1 MDFSREI
8 LSRTQ
13 IASIC
18 IFCLH
23 RKLCCFASFRS
34 LASVNFF
41 NVESVK
47 AHTMNSSKRQTTPW
61 TKTRKK
67 PGPKKKEK
75 GEHFDESRKKEL
87 AASDK
92 GSWFDQPSSDVSQV
106 SRQTLKI
113 KLTRANSWRRPR
125 IVLGH
130 ARRLPGRLALDLV
143 LCWSPQLVFFCA
155 GLYFFS
161 FCFSRRFSFNF
172 THYWYIAAITIWR
185 CSTATAKISANSM
198 GYFCCGRSRC
208 PNLVFHWSAAWP
220 SWHPLWWGV
229 ISFQNFMSLKLGLY
243 FCVNFP
249 SSSEL
254 IGYVDLTYSYEIWP
268 KCSLVINAQ
277 KGVRLFWYSKYFSF
291 YALSI
296 GEDPQI
302 FNSPSSK

>member
-1 MDFSREI
+1 MRNGSTLNKKNISRLI
-8 LSRTQ
+8 PHHKSMCPGTIMQ
-13 IASIC
+13 IPNPPWW
-18 IFCLH
+18 
-23 RKLCCFASFRS
+23 
-34 LASVNFF
+34 LAPFYPVVHAGF
-41 NVESVK
+41 
-47 AHTMNSSKRQTTPW
+47 QI
-61 TKTRKK
+61 
-67 PGPKKKEK
+67 
-75 GEHFDESRKKEL
+75 
-87 AASDK
+87 SDK
-92 GSWFDQPSSDVSQV
+92 EFAIISMKDISVQPELKYNQI
-106 SRQTLKI
+106 QTLKI
-113 KLTRANSWRRPR
+113 KLTPANSWRRPR